1 MQFWYLRRT
10 SPPPWLPP
18 FTQMRIRNKHTANME
33 EHQGAGF
40 PGLVQ
45 HGYPTWTS
53 KLGGTEW
60 MRVWPLLLCTV
71 PQLQKG
77 PDVKGKGAFRELTVC
92 KTHYAPSAASR
103 GRKGPPTGKI
113 LVQWPKHSLPPQ
125 GHSLFKG
132 ERELAFKGPERSAG
146 QRNRYKTITVW
157 IWMPQCL
164 GICGSPS
171 GDAYLA
177 FLASNFQN
185 LVKWLVTL
193 KAPWLCFIFFVH
205 QLP

>member
-1 MQFWYLRRT
+1 MRSWGLKNVMQFWYLRRT

-92 KTHYAPSAASR
+92 KTRYAPCRQQRKERAPNGKDSSPVAKTQSSA
-103 GRKGPPTGKI
+103 TGAF
-113 LVQWPKHSLPPQ
+113 LVQGGEGTCIQ
-125 GHSLFKG
+125 GA
-132 ERELAFKGPERSAG
+132 REKCRSG
-146 QRNRYKTITVW
+146 KQI
-157 IWMPQCL
+157 
-164 GICGSPS
+164 
-171 GDAYLA
+171 
-177 FLASNFQN
+177 
-185 LVKWLVTL
+185 
-193 KAPWLCFIFFVH
+193 
-205 QLP
+205 